1 MCYYFLL
8 YVFLILLGIEFGSF
22 NLNANPFFKKVV
34 NASYSKYFVHQVS
47 SLFYL
52 VFVSM
57 FLIYFFFVLCVGTLA
72 HLYFNALE
80 HGEH

>member
-8 YVFLILLGIEFGSF
+8 YVFLILLRIEFGSF
-22 NLNANPFFKKVV
+22 NLNANSFLKKGV

-47 SLFYL
+47 SSSYL

-57 FLIYFFFVLCVGTLA
+57 LPVYFFFVLYVGTLA

-80 HGEH
+80 QGAC